1 MGDHPLAADL
11 AEANGRT
18 YPDVAFLSAG
28 PRSSDPVE
36 AVTKGHVA
44 ARSDAQV
51 ANLVANRTLER
62 GEPIRPVFL

>member
-51 ANLVANRTLER
+51 A
-62 GEPIRPVFL
+62 